1 MWNMTED
8 TATPEPDVDGPPLP
22 VDVIR
27 ALGYEP
33 DAVQA
38 LIITADSVVAV
49 DAQYPEPLTRQ
60 E

>member
-1 MWNMTED
+1 MTED
-8 TATPEPDVDGPPLP
+8 TETPEPDVEGPPMP

-27 ALGYEP
+27 SLGYEP
-33 DAVQA
+33 EAVQA
-38 LIITADSVVAV
+38 LIITADSVFAV